1 MERGEEEGCTH
12 IPTGPGALGK
22 EAQQWSNVAWCT
34 FEEDVIALVRITT
47 IMVQL
52 AWKCASN
59 SCDNVSERRRELE
72 MLPGNQRGSRE
83 GVEQVLQL
91 AGVSL
96 QLKQASFIFY
106 TMVIGCK

>member
-1 MERGEEEGCTH
+1 M
-12 IPTGPGALGK
+12 
-22 EAQQWSNVAWCT
+22 VWCT
-34 FEEDVIALVRITT
+34 FEEDVIALVVIIT

-52 AWKCASN
+52 ARKCASN
-59 SCDNVSERRRELE
+59 SYDNVSESRRELE
-72 MLPGNQRGSRE
+72 MLPGHQRGSGE
-83 GVEQVLQL
+83 GVEQALQL